1 MNPCNNLTPTLS
13 EGEGDKPRHFVPVRT
28 LTQHYLRK
36 KINKTKQNHLE
47 RILEAFRRHL
57 EGMRGHALV
66 NKNYFLRLYVYT
78 SYADSK
84 RSVSDRWLTND
95 KEAQSA
101 LNIYILPFFHISIF
115 LGAAQLEE

>member
-1 MNPCNNLTPTLS
+1 M
-13 EGEGDKPRHFVPVRT
+13 PVRT

-36 KINKTKQNHLE
+36 KINKTKRNHLE

-57 EGMRGHALV
+57 EGMREHALV
-66 NKNYFLRLYVYT
+66 NKNFFLRLYVYT

-101 LNIYILPFFHISIF
+101 LKLTKNYTIINVKYLCVNF
-115 LGAAQLEE
+115 LVSVLSV

>member
-1 MNPCNNLTPTLS
+1 
-13 EGEGDKPRHFVPVRT
+13 
-28 LTQHYLRK
+28 
-36 KINKTKQNHLE
+36 
-47 RILEAFRRHL
+47 
-57 EGMRGHALV
+57 MRGHALV

-101 LNIYILPFFHISIF
+101 LKLTKNYTIINVKHLCVNFQVSA
-115 LGAAQLEE
+115 LSA